1 MLEIIVEMAS
11 YIDVPDKHI
20 AEGRTYETFI
30 DLMDVSEEFGPLIT
44 IYSDSDMSKPDDEF
58 VAVRYRNHWFWID
71 DRDLKS
77 KRMFSFL
84 MLLFSFTESEKAY
97 APVVTIPTG

>member
-1 MLEIIVEMAS
+1 MAS
-11 YIDVPDKHI
+11 YIDVPEKHV

-30 DLMDVSEEFGPLIT
+30 SQMDVTAEFGPLIT
-44 IYSDSDMSKPDDEF
+44 IYSDSEMSKPDDEF
-58 VAVRYRNHWFWID
+58 VAVRYGNHWFWID

>member
-1 MLEIIVEMAS
+1 
-11 YIDVPDKHI
+11 
-20 AEGRTYETFI
+20 
-30 DLMDVSEEFGPLIT
+30 
-44 IYSDSDMSKPDDEF
+44 MSKPDDEF